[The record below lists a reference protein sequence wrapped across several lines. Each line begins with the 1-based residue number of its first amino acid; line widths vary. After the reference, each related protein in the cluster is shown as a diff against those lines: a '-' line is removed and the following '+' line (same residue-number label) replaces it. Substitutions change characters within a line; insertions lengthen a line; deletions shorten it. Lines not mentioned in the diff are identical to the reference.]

1 MRQNDFDFAQELL
14 TQAGLQPVELASTP
28 YRALMVTPATETP
41 VTWFFDN
48 DGTFLRFEPDFMLSV
63 IEV

>member
-28 YRALMVTPATETP
+28 YRVLVVTPVTETP
-41 VTWFFDN
+41 VAWLFDN
-48 DGTFLRFEPDFMLSV
+48 DGTFLRFESDFMLSV
-63 IEV
+63 IQV